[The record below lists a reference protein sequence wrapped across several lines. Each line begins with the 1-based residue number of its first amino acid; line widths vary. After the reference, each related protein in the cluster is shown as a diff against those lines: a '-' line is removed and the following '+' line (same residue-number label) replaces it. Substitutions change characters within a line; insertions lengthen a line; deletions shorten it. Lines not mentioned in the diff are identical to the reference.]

1 MTDFIYHHK
10 TIILTVLIFMVGG
23 FLGFVSL
30 KKEVLEEQEF
40 LTDAGSNLKE
50 NIIEEPKKD
59 ESIIPEKEEKI
70 GWITVDIKGAVNL
83 PNVYQMKE
91 GSRIYEIIDLAGG
104 LKDTATTKNINLS
117 KKVEDE
123 MVIYIFTEQEYLE
136 KNNCSI
142 KNDYKGEISEEI
154 KEKESI
160 ITEKKEETE
169 NQKISLNRATL
180 EELLELDGI
189 GEAKAQS
196 IIKYRSENGL
206 FQQIEDVMNVP
217 GIGESLYEKIKDKIS
232 I

>member
-1 MTDFIYHHK
+1 MKVYC
-10 TIILTVLIFMVGG
+10 
-23 FLGFVSL
+23 
-30 KKEVLEEQEF
+30 
-40 LTDAGSNLKE
+40 SNLKE

-136 KNNCSI
+136 KNTCSI

>member
-123 MVIYIFTEQEYLE
+123 MVIYIFTEQEY
-136 KNNCSI
+136 I
-142 KNDYKGEISEEI
+142 
-154 KEKESI
+154 
-160 ITEKKEETE
+160 
-169 NQKISLNRATL
+169 
-180 EELLELDGI
+180 
-189 GEAKAQS
+189 
-196 IIKYRSENGL
+196 
-206 FQQIEDVMNVP
+206 
-217 GIGESLYEKIKDKIS
+217 
-232 I
+232 

>member
-136 KNNCSI
+136 KNTCSI